1 MLEVILLVN
10 FSSQILKPIYTFYP
24 GIQIQ
29 LLIKLNTILKKEK
42 NVKRRLIAVIK
53 NSPG

>member
-10 FSSQILKPIYTFYP
+10 VSSQILKPTYTFYP

-29 LLIKLNTILKKEK
+29 LLIKLNMILKKEK
-42 NVKRRLIAVIK
+42 KCEEKI
-53 NSPG
+53 NSCYKK